1 VVGVELGAGEFVSV
15 EGGREVVVVD
25 LVFVHQLRALGVGGL
40 HVAEN
45 LGGVRR
51 RLRDPAIF
59 KSIRLDH
66 GEISSAATCREWQ
79 RRRPRNDGLQKDGRR
94 KPCAFAAIL
103 SILSRRPRA
112 GPLAVQSEN
121 GEWQGIQRGSAV
133 ANPTCRN
140 PHLRFGAV
148 PRVYF
153 TSLTGEVPMSKI
165 CAICG
170 KGPSTGNTIIRQGL
184 AKYKGGIGLHTTG
197 ISRRRF
203 LPNLQ
208 RVRVKAGGST
218 TRVLACAKCLKQG
231 RVVKA

>member
-1 VVGVELGAGEFVSV
+1 
-15 EGGREVVVVD
+15 
-25 LVFVHQLRALGVGGL
+25 
-40 HVAEN
+40 
-45 LGGVRR
+45 
-51 RLRDPAIF
+51 
-59 KSIRLDH
+59 
-66 GEISSAATCREWQ
+66 
-79 RRRPRNDGLQKDGRR
+79 
-94 KPCAFAAIL
+94 
-103 SILSRRPRA
+103 
-112 GPLAVQSEN
+112 
-121 GEWQGIQRGSAV
+121 
-133 ANPTCRN
+133 
-140 PHLRFGAV
+140 
-148 PRVYF
+148 
-153 TSLTGEVPMSKI
+153 MSKI